1 MNINGKVRIFA
12 VDTTLFFHSDNI
24 NNIIEIASIIMTQ
37 LSPWFNSNKLTLNAD
52 KSSSLFSNPVGKKYK
67 IYPLILFFLDKQL
80 KRTTHIRFLGITLEE
95 NLIWSQHNNEVVNK
109 LKRMFHIFYKIRDY
123 FTKESIKTSI
133 ILWFTH
139 G

>member
-1 MNINGKVRIFA
+1 MVKLEYLQLTPHF
-12 VDTTLFFHSDNI
+12 FFHSDNI

-37 LSPWFNSNKLTLNAD
+37 LSPWFNSNKLILNAD

-80 KRTTHIRFLGITLEE
+80 KRTSHIRFLGITLEE

-123 FTKESIKTSI
+123 FTKENIKTSI
-133 ILWFTH
+133 IL
-139 G
+139 